1 MFFAAEGSCGVS
13 GAPFGPSVLPE
24 DLGRTGT
31 WSALLSPPPLLFLLR
46 SSWFISKVHCI
57 LSLLSEHNL
66 SPSFSEMWPPLENY
80 LFLVVFS
87 SGRYS
92 LAFIITQPEGE
103 VVSFLLLLAIFRP
116 LSLFL
121 PSTNKFAIAHVNE
134 LSSSSVSCWHTHISS
149 LTITF
154 NLSPPHSNGPL
165 KLPRNLTRFPNTLL
179 LPHDKCFVLTSN
191 NSSLFLA
198 LSWWLS
204 LFYWEYRGNRKRTPL
219 CSQPKATTLPA
230 TKSVYSAFPPYRRD
244 VFPVP
249 TQGQFLHI
257 ISCAEGSSSPTQ
269 TLL

>member
-31 WSALLSPPPLLFLLR
+31 WSVLLSPPPLLFLLR

-134 LSSSSVSCWHTHISS
+134 LSSSSVSPVDTHTS
-149 LTITF
+149 L
-154 NLSPPHSNGPL
+154 
-165 KLPRNLTRFPNTLL
+165 R
-179 LPHDKCFVLTSN
+179 
-191 NSSLFLA
+191 
-198 LSWWLS
+198 WLS
-204 LFYWEYRGNRKRTPL
+204 LSI
-219 CSQPKATTLPA
+219 CHHHIQM
-230 TKSVYSAFPPYRRD
+230 
-244 VFPVP
+244 VP
-249 TQGQFLHI
+249 
-257 ISCAEGSSSPTQ
+257 
-269 TLL
+269 